1 MGKEGKMSG
10 KTNFLNLKKP
20 DSLDYYDIQDFNDN
34 SDIIDKK
41 AQELANN
48 ADEDRKRVDNL
59 LLSNTIDAQEI
70 GKTVLTTFI
79 SGTPVIMNYLTSD
92 IIYDKMF
99 NGVSSKDTDFVSI
112 LDSGQGYAVKL
123 LKPGLYNMKFVVKVK
138 REAGLP
144 EIPMKIMLKSGNS
157 LDGNFETIKTE
168 YLVFPATSSA
178 MLFKSVEFMF
188 AINEP
193 AYIKLFVTNEVDL
206 VEGNTGTESFSFTA
220 SECEITILDW
230 IGKKSGAAGETA
242 DIRLGADGN
251 QYKTAGE
258 SVRKQFQNA
267 DKKSENIKEFS
278 RDQRSDLAEYVL
290 GTPNIAI
297 ANRLASHD
305 GFTVYQSASEHNK
318 IFIVND
324 NAKAE
329 QTWELLSQSVYEKS
343 QYYTD
348 ATRLITGST
357 YQIFGVTS
365 DVTIDFLSEDNGII
379 ETVYCN
385 YTSKKFTIPAGS
397 KKMKLY
403 VNLNSG
409 EVEVFLNIFICK
421 YSKTLLEQI
430 DELNTKMDAMQQII
444 TKLVA
449 APTLTADTNGNLQ
462 ITENEEG

>member
-1 MGKEGKMSG
+1 MSG

-144 EIPMKIMLKSGNS
+144 EIPMEIMLKSGNS

-206 VEGNTGTESFSFTA
+206 VEGTTGTESFSFTA

-230 IGKKSGAAGETA
+230 IGKKSGAASETA
-242 DIRLGADGN
+242 DIRLGVYG
-251 QYKTAGE
+251 QIYKTAGE
-258 SVRKQFQNA
+258 AVRKQLEMILKNCSGFQ
-267 DKKSENIKEFS
+267 EFS
-278 RDQRSDLAEYVL
+278 GDTSGQIAEYIL
-290 GTPNIAI
+290 GF
-297 ANRLASHD
+297 ANLVKLSKIESKN
-305 GFTVYQSASEHNK
+305 GFKVYQSETERNK
-318 IFIVND
+318 ILIVNETATGE
-324 NAKAE
+324 N
-329 QTWELLSQSVYEKS
+329 TWEIADCMVYKS
-343 QYYTD
+343 EENSNEE
-348 ATRLITGST
+348 RLITGGA
-357 YQIFGVTS
+357 YNIFGVNS
-365 DVTIDFLSEDNGII
+365 DTTIKFYDDSGEMIGN
-379 ETVYCN
+379 EVNCN
-385 YTSKKFTIPAGS
+385 YTIQEFTIPSNCARL
-397 KKMKLY
+397 KIY
-403 VNLNSG
+403 VHLINP
-409 EVEVFLNIFICK
+409 ETFLNIFVCN
-421 YSKTLLEQI
+421 YRKTIQEQI
-430 DELNTKMDAMQQII
+430 NDISAKIDTMQEII
-444 TKLVA
+444 TKLVT
-449 APTLTADTNGNLQ
+449 APQLVASENNGLQ
-462 ITENEEG
+462 IRYGKEE

>member
-144 EIPMKIMLKSGNS
+144 EIPMEIMLKSGNS

-206 VEGNTGTESFSFTA
+206 VEGTTGTESFSFTA

-230 IGKKSGAAGETA
+230 IGKKSGAASETA
-242 DIRLGADGN
+242 DIRLGVYG
-251 QYKTAGE
+251 QIYKTAGE
-258 SVRKQFQNA
+258 AVRKQLEMILKNCSGLQG
-267 DKKSENIKEFS
+267 FS
-278 RDQRSDLAEYVL
+278 GDTSGQIAEYIL
-290 GTPNIAI
+290 GF
-297 ANRLASHD
+297 ANLVKLSKIESKN
-305 GFTVYQSASEHNK
+305 GFKVYQSETERNK
-318 IFIVND
+318 ILIVNETATGE
-324 NAKAE
+324 N
-329 QTWELLSQSVYEKS
+329 TWEIADCMVYKS
-343 QYYTD
+343 EENSNEE
-348 ATRLITGST
+348 RLITGGA
-357 YQIFGVTS
+357 YNIFGVNS
-365 DVTIDFLSEDNGII
+365 DTTIKFYDDSGEMIGN
-379 ETVYCN
+379 EVNCN
-385 YTSKKFTIPAGS
+385 YTIQEFTIPSNCARL
-397 KKMKLY
+397 KIY
-403 VNLNSG
+403 VHLINP
-409 EVEVFLNIFICK
+409 ETFLNIFVCN
-421 YSKTLLEQI
+421 YRKTIQEQI
-430 DELNTKMDAMQQII
+430 NDISAKIDTMQEII
-444 TKLVA
+444 TKLVTDPQLVA
-449 APTLTADTNGNLQ
+449 SENNGLQ
-462 ITENEEG
+462 IRYGKEE

>member
-1 MGKEGKMSG
+1 MSG

-144 EIPMKIMLKSGNS
+144 EIPMEIMLKSGNS

-206 VEGNTGTESFSFTA
+206 VEGTTGTESFSFTA

-230 IGKKSGAAGETA
+230 IGKKSGAASETA
-242 DIRLGADGN
+242 DIRLGVYG
-251 QYKTAGE
+251 QIYKTAGE
-258 SVRKQFQNA
+258 AVRKQLEMILKNCSGLQG
-267 DKKSENIKEFS
+267 FS
-278 RDQRSDLAEYVL
+278 GDTSGQIAEYIL
-290 GTPNIAI
+290 GF
-297 ANRLASHD
+297 ANLVKLSKIESKN
-305 GFTVYQSASEHNK
+305 GFKVYQSETERNK
-318 IFIVND
+318 ILIVNETATGE
-324 NAKAE
+324 N
-329 QTWELLSQSVYEKS
+329 TWEIADCMVYKS
-343 QYYTD
+343 EENSNEE
-348 ATRLITGST
+348 RLITGGA
-357 YQIFGVTS
+357 YNIFGVNS
-365 DVTIDFLSEDNGII
+365 DTTIKFYDDSGEMIGNG
-379 ETVYCN
+379 VNCN
-385 YTSKKFTIPAGS
+385 YTIQEFTIPSNCARL
-397 KKMKLY
+397 KIY
-403 VNLNSG
+403 VHLINP
-409 EVEVFLNIFICK
+409 ETFLNIFVCN
-421 YSKTLLEQI
+421 YRKTIQEQI
-430 DELNTKMDAMQQII
+430 NDISAKIDTMQEII
-444 TKLVA
+444 TKLVT
-449 APTLTADTNGNLQ
+449 APQLVASENNGLQ
-462 ITENEEG
+462 IRYGKEE

>member
-1 MGKEGKMSG
+1 MSG

-59 LLSNTIDAQEI
+59 LLSNTIDTQEI

-144 EIPMKIMLKSGNS
+144 EIPMEIMLKSGNS

-193 AYIKLFVTNEVDL
+193 AYIKLFVTNTIDL
-206 VEGNTGTESFSFTA
+206 VEGTTGTEAFSFTA

-230 IGKKSGAAGETA
+230 IGKKSGAASETA
-242 DIRLGADGN
+242 DIRLGVYG
-251 QYKTAGE
+251 QIYKTAGE
-258 SVRKQFQNA
+258 AVRKQLEMILKNCSGFQ
-267 DKKSENIKEFS
+267 EFS
-278 RDQRSDLAEYVL
+278 GDTSGQIAEYIL
-290 GTPNIAI
+290 GF
-297 ANRLASHD
+297 ANLVKLSKIESKN
-305 GFTVYQSASEHNK
+305 GFKVYQSETERNK
-318 IFIVND
+318 ILIVNETATGE
-324 NAKAE
+324 N
-329 QTWELLSQSVYEKS
+329 TWEIADCMVYKS
-343 QYYTD
+343 EENSNEE
-348 ATRLITGST
+348 RLITGGA
-357 YQIFGVTS
+357 YNIFGVNS
-365 DVTIDFLSEDNGII
+365 DTTIKFYDDSGEMIGN
-379 ETVYCN
+379 EVNCN
-385 YTSKKFTIPAGS
+385 YTIQEFTIPSNCARL
-397 KKMKLY
+397 KIY
-403 VNLNSG
+403 VHLINP
-409 EVEVFLNIFICK
+409 ETFLNIFVCN
-421 YSKTLLEQI
+421 YRKTIQEQI
-430 DELNTKMDAMQQII
+430 NDISAKIDTMQEII
-444 TKLVA
+444 TKLVT
-449 APTLTADTNGNLQ
+449 APQLVASENNGLQ
-462 ITENEEG
+462 IRYGKEE

>member
-79 SGTPVIMNYLTSD
+79 SNTPAIMNYLTSD
-92 IIYDKMF
+92 IIYDEMF
-99 NGVSSKDTDFVSI
+99 NGVLSKDTDFVSI

-144 EIPMKIMLKSGNS
+144 EIPMEIMLKSGNS
-157 LDGNFETIKTE
+157 LDGNFKTIKTE
-168 YLVFPATSSA
+168 YLVFPATSSTV
-178 MLFKSVEFMF
+178 LFKSVEFMF

-193 AYIKLFVTNEVDL
+193 AYIELFVTNEVDL
-206 VEGNTGTESFSFTA
+206 VEGTTGTKSFSFTA
-220 SECEITILDW
+220 SECEITVLDW

-258 SVRKQFQNA
+258 AVRKQFEMILKNCSGLQ
-267 DKKSENIKEFS
+267 EFS
-278 RDQRSDLAEYVL
+278 RDTSGQISEHIL
-290 GTPNIAI
+290 GF
-297 ANRLASHD
+297 ANLVKLSKIESKD
-305 GFTVYQSASEHNK
+305 GFKVYQSENERNK
-318 IFIVND
+318 ILIVNETATGE
-324 NAKAE
+324 N
-329 QTWELLSQSVYEKS
+329 TWEIADCMVYKS
-343 QYYTD
+343 EENSNEE
-348 ATRLITGST
+348 RLITGGT
-357 YQIFGVTS
+357 YNIFGVNS
-365 DVTIDFLSEDNGII
+365 DTTIKFYDDSGEMIGN
-379 ETVYCN
+379 EVNCN
-385 YTSKKFTIPAGS
+385 YTIQEFTIPSNCARL
-397 KKMKLY
+397 KIY
-403 VNLNSG
+403 VHLINP
-409 EVEVFLNIFICK
+409 ETFLNIFVCN
-421 YSKTLLEQI
+421 YRKTIQEQI
-430 DELNTKMDAMQQII
+430 NDISAKIDTMQEII
-444 TKLVA
+444 TKLVT
-449 APTLTADTNGNLQ
+449 APQLVASENNGLQ
-462 ITENEEG
+462 IRYGKEE